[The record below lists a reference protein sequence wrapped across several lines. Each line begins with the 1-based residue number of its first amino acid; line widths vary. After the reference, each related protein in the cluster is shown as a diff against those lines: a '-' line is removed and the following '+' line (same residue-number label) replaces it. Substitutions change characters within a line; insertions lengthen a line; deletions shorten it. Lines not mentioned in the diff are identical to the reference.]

1 VSWAKVDD
9 GWWCHPKVMALP
21 LAARGL
27 WVSALSWSCAQRRS
41 VVPPSFLAMVGGS
54 DEDAEALID
63 AGLWIET
70 ANGWE
75 IHDWSEYQEQSLS
88 EKRAE
93 AGRKGGLSRGKAS
106 KPEAKPKQADS
117 NDEATGQAG
126 THPVPSLPIQPPP
139 TPRAE
144 QDREQEIRRTV
155 ALVAKLEAGD
165 RADDGAWVGGIRRE
179 ILTGPD
185 TTRIDL
191 IRSMLDQHGTPEA
204 VAAAWMLQAPKVDP
218 LLGGFVGR
226 TAIEPPRPP
235 LAEFHG
241 FDHGDAAPA
250 DVARSVIAA
259 ARGRTEP

>member
-1 VSWAKVDD
+1 MSWAKVDD

-41 VVPPSFLAMVGGS
+41 VVPPSFLAMVGASG
-54 DEDAEALID
+54 EDAEALID

-117 NDEATGQAG
+117 NVEATGQAG

-144 QDREQEIRRTV
+144 PGQVRLQAVAAVAVVEAGPRRT
-155 ALVAKLEAGD
+155 
-165 RADDGAWVGGIRRE
+165 DGAYCRGIRRE
-179 ILTGPD
+179 ILEGVD
-185 TTRIDL
+185 GRLERIDAEL
-191 IRSMLDQHGTPEA
+191 AAGKSAEDIAASWTTPFG
-204 VAAAWMLQAPKVDP
+204 DP
-218 LLGGFVGR
+218 LLGASVAR
-226 TAIEPPRPP
+226 PVTEPPRPP
-235 LAEFHG
+235 LTEFRG
-241 FDHGDAAPA
+241 FDHDDTAPA